1 MIDQTNNKNLD
12 AEEKTRLKATASN
25 KNVHDK
31 MDVKAGMSD
40 VSEQKT
46 KVKSRPNEQTT
57 SPIQNNDE
65 QETRI
70 NPGAVLRNRFD
81 LLEVIG
87 QGGMGKVYKALD
99 KRDIEAGDTKFIAI
113 KIINDEYKDDAN
125 LLKALHA
132 ETRKTQSL
140 AHPNIVTVY
149 DFDRDGDTVF
159 MTMEYIEGIPLD
171 KVIKA
176 ESRGM
181 SVEDVY
187 PLISQIGSALI
198 YAHSRHII
206 HLDLKPSN
214 VFMDA
219 NKNIKVFD
227 FGISRV
233 TNIFQAKGFDAGV
246 LGGLTPSYAS
256 LEMFEGEPPDPRDDI
271 YALACLTYELLTG
284 RHPYN
289 RQPAD
294 TVKKKKLK
302 PKKTNKLSANQWK
315 TLVQALALNRK
326 DRINSVELFLQG
338 MIQQKSKKPLTI
350 SVFLLAGLLT
360 FSYYLYSQY
369 KDTTRSDKD
378 DWSEEKKT
386 TATEVPTKNPESHVE
401 QPVTVDIV
409 EPESDDIDKTKEVI
423 IIEPEP
429 SIVEQSDD
437 ITLLT
442 NQQIFQIGDTLVFEF
457 TVKKPMFVSIAVI
470 NSEGKVSM
478 LFPNPYQLDN
488 YCKVGVKYQVPP
500 LDADFDINIE
510 GPVGTDQVIAVI
522 GDQSISDDLLMQ
534 FDNLESIKK
543 YASQMGFRYAV
554 TNFQI
559 ID

>member
-1 MIDQTNNKNLD
+1 MIDQINNKNLD

-25 KNVHDK
+25 KNEHGK
-31 MDVKAGMSD
+31 MDVKDGMSD

-46 KVKSRPNEQTT
+46 KVKSRPNEQTI
-57 SPIQNNDE
+57 SPIQSNDE

-181 SVEDVY
+181 NVEDVY
-187 PLISQIGSALI
+187 HLISQIGSALI

-219 NKNIKVFD
+219 NKSIKVFD

-256 LEMFEGEPPDPRDDI
+256 LEMFEGESPDPRDDI
-271 YALACLTYELLTG
+271 YALACITYELLTG
-284 RHPYN
+284 LHPYN

-294 TVKKKKLK
+294 TVKKNKLK
-302 PKKTNKLSANQWK
+302 PKKINKLSASQWK

-338 MIQQKSKKPLTI
+338 MTMQKSKRPLTI
-350 SVFLLAGLLT
+350 SVLLLAGLLT
-360 FSYYLYSQY
+360 LSYYLYSQY
-369 KDTTRSDKD
+369 KDSTSSAEDGLSDVD
-378 DWSEEKKT
+378 KT
-386 TATEVPTKNPESHVE
+386 IATEVPAKNPELNAE
-401 QPVTVDIV
+401 QPVTVDIF

-429 SIVEQSDD
+429 SIVKESDD

-457 TVKKPMFVSIAVI
+457 MVKRPMFVSIAVI

-488 YCKVGVKYQVPP
+488 YCKVGVKYQIPP

-510 GPVGTDQVIAVI
+510 GPVGTDQIIAVI
-522 GDQSISDDLLMQ
+522 GNKSISEDLLMQ
-534 FDNLESIKK
+534 FDSLEAVKK
-543 YASQMGFRYAV
+543 HVSQIGFSYAV
-554 TNFQI
+554 TSFQI
-559 ID
+559 TD

>member
-12 AEEKTRLKATASN
+12 VEAKTRLKATASN
-25 KNVHDK
+25 KNVNDK
-31 MDVKAGMSD
+31 MDVKGGMPDASD
-40 VSEQKT
+40 QKT
-46 KVKSRPNEQTT
+46 KVKVQASVKKVSQIQSNE
-57 SPIQNNDE
+57 E

-181 SVEDVY
+181 NVEDVY
-187 PLISQIGSALI
+187 HLISQIGSALV

-214 VFMDA
+214 VFLDA

-256 LEMFEGEPPDPRDDI
+256 LEMFEGESPDPRDDI
-271 YALACLTYELLTG
+271 YALACITYELLTG

-294 TVKKKKLK
+294 TVKKNKLK
-302 PKKTNKLSANQWK
+302 PKKINKLNASQWK
-315 TLVQALALNRK
+315 TLAQALALTRK

-338 MIQQKSKKPLTI
+338 MGLQKSQKPLTI
-350 SVFLLAGLLT
+350 SVMILAGLLT
-360 FSYYLYSQY
+360 LSYYLYSQY
-369 KDTTRSDKD
+369 KDSTGSAENDLSGVDKTLA
-378 DWSEEKKT
+378 S
-386 TATEVPTKNPESHVE
+386 EVPTKKTEPKVE
-401 QPVTVDIV
+401 QHVTGDIF
-409 EPESDDIDKTKEVI
+409 EPKSDDIDKTKDSI
-423 IIEPEP
+423 IIETEP
-429 SIVEQSDD
+429 SIVEESND
-437 ITLLT
+437 ITLIT

-457 TVKKPMFVSIAVI
+457 MVKKPMFVSIAVI

-488 YCKVGVKYQVPP
+488 YCKVGVKYQIPP
-500 LDADFDINIE
+500 LGADFDINIE

-522 GDQSISDDLLMQ
+522 GDKSISEDLLMQ
-534 FDNLESIKK
+534 FDSLEAVKK
-543 YASQMGFRYAV
+543 HVSQIGFSYAV
-554 TNFQI
+554 TSFQI
-559 ID
+559 TD